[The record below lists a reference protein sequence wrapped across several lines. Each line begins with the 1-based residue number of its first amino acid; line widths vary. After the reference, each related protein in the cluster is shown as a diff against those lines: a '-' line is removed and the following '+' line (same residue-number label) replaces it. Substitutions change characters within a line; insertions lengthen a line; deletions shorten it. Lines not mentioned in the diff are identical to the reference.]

1 MIASYINQWPF
12 LGFLFACFAAV
23 LGACVGSFL
32 NVCIWRIPRDES
44 VIAPRSHCPSCNRL
58 IPWYLNIPV
67 LSWLLL
73 RGRCRWCRQ
82 PISAR
87 YIGVEL
93 LTALLFCTVFLQAAI
108 EPPPLGMTPL
118 GHEALIPVTW
128 VFLAAL
134 VCGAFVDFDHMILP
148 DSVTI
153 GGMVAGPVFSALV
166 PALHGREVWYQG
178 LIASGIGELAGFG
191 LLFLVAVLGE
201 KLFKKEAMGFG
212 DVKLMGAVGAF
223 LGWQAV
229 LFVLIA
235 GSVMG
240 SVVGVAL
247 ILLKKTELQG
257 RIPFGPYLSLA
268 AAVWIFWGPRIFGAY
283 LSLLLPPT
291 T

>member
-1 MIASYINQWPF
+1 MIDASISQWPF

-73 RGRCRWCRQ
+73 RGKCRWCRQ

-87 YIGVEL
+87 YIAVEL
-93 LTALLFCTVFLQAAI
+93 LTALLFCTVFLQATS

-118 GHEALIPVTW
+118 GHEALIPVYW

-134 VCGAFVDFDHMILP
+134 VCGAFVDLEHMIIP

-268 AAVWIFWGPRIFGAY
+268 AAVWIFWGPRIFHAY
-283 LSLLLPPT
+283 LALLLPPAA
-291 T
+291 